1 MWFEPSLQSAF
12 WAWHCLLLI
21 LCVSSTYYFH
31 TYIHPHL
38 VSAHPHLATPSSSY
52 PCVLHH
58 PPSISCPLSQPP
70 PPDSISTH
78 PSSVDLFDGSSVI
91 HSCHLPSHHM
101 AWCLSLGSC
110 LHPQIYHGV
119 MSTHSFPTTHPT
131 PVLYLSIIPSP
142 FYSSV

>member
-58 PPSISCPLSQPP
+58 PPSISCPLSQPLP
-70 PPDSISTH
+70 LTPYLLIRPALISLMVHLSSILVICLHITWPGVCPLAHASIHKST
-78 PSSVDLFDGSSVI
+78 
-91 HSCHLPSHHM
+91 M
-101 AWCLSLGSC
+101 ESC
-110 LHPQIYHGV
+110 LP
-119 MSTHSFPTTHPT
+119 
-131 PVLYLSIIPSP
+131 IPSP
-142 FYSSV
+142 PPIRHLSSICPSFLHPSYSSI